1 MSSSSRPDTAI
12 EIQLDKDIYDKE
24 SCSEFFQNLTFTP
37 SPTLAGAG
45 MSPTITLSAPAR
57 RLEAK
62 KLQYAVNA
70 IIAVFGK
77 RK

>member
-1 MSSSSRPDTAI
+1 MIKKAA
-12 EIQLDKDIYDKE
+12 
-24 SCSEFFQNLTFTP
+24 QNSFKTLLTFTP

-77 RK
+77 